1 MPYLSEKLP
10 LMEKY
15 ASQGDEHLYSSNS
28 CFDVFRCWNINQV
41 KSILQP
47 KKGVPAINDAR
58 DLPDIPYTSKVWTEL
73 TPKVK
78 LYRLRKLMAKHK
90 IGVYIIPSEDEHHSE
105 RTMQADKRV
114 EFISGFTGGTG
125 ICVVTLDK
133 EESLEGK
140 AVLSTDGRFFLQADD
155 ELDPDYWKLL
165 KQKTQGYPSWQE
177 YVIQESANNSF
188 SKVISC
194 DPKLISASIGKSLEK
209 LGSFKPLKHNLVDI
223 VWAPERPKYPLNE
236 VYELDIKYSGEFSDS
251 KLDKIRE
258 MLITTNNDYLIVSAL
273 DDISWLLNLRCDG
286 DFEFAP
292 FFKCYALVTVDK
304 LILYM
309 DESKILSKDMEF
321 FLIKPYDNFFGD
333 MKKLDFSA
341 RIIVSEYS
349 SYALIKSLKSN
360 NITYKSVISYLKIYK
375 NKTELFN
382 AKIAQHKD
390 SLAFIILLSWL
401 EDQLLNKK
409 SIVNEYEA
417 VKKIYSVRSRFP
429 NFKGHAN
436 AAISSS
442 GRNTSVIHYAPTKE
456 INWLINPDD
465 IYLLD
470 SGAQY
475 LEGTTDITRTYKFGY
490 KNITLEDTK
499 YYTLV
504 LKGHLAVSMAK
515 FPGTSQTGTL
525 LDGFSRQ
532 PLWDL
537 GLDFNHGSGHGIG
550 SFGQIHEGP
559 LFILTT
565 SAGPNKE
572 DLFRPGGLLTIEP
585 GYYIDGIKGYRIES
599 EIEIIETELK
609 SRTGDFLLGFNYLTK
624 VPFCRKLI
632 DTRYLT
638 INEIEWINEYY
649 KAIRDECGPSLLNMD
664 EEVAYNWLMKETE
677 PL

>member
-1 MPYLSEKLP
+1 MSEKQP
-10 LMEKY
+10 LLEKNITE
-15 ASQGDEHLYSSNS
+15 DR
-28 CFDVFRCWNINQV
+28 FDIRGKSWCLNPFSCWNFGNN
-41 KSILQP
+41 KTILQP
-47 KKGVPAINDAR
+47 NKRDINDGIVG
-58 DLPDIPYTSKVWTEL
+58 LPDVPYFPKVWTEL

-78 LYRLRKLMAKHK
+78 LLRLRKLMAKHK
-90 IGVYIIPSEDEHHSE
+90 VGVYIIPSEDEHHSE

-125 ICVVTLDK
+125 ICIVTLDDEK
-133 EESLEGK
+133 TLEGK

-177 YVIQESANNSF
+177 YVIEESSKNSF
-188 SKVISC
+188 SRTISC
-194 DPKLISASIGKSLEK
+194 DPKLISAAVGKDLEK
-209 LGSFKPLKHNLVDI
+209 SGSFKPLKKNLVDI
-223 VWAPERPKYPLNE
+223 VWAPERPEYPQNE
-236 VYELDIKYSGEFSDS
+236 VYELDIRYSGESSDS
-251 KLDKIRE
+251 KLVKIRE
-258 MLITTNNDYLIVSAL
+258 MLLITDTDYLVVSAL
-273 DDISWLLNLRCDG
+273 DEIAWVLNLRCDG

-292 FFKCYALVTVDK
+292 FFKSYAIITIDK
-304 LILYM
+304 VILYM
-309 DESKILSKDMEF
+309 DEGKIFTKDMEF
-321 FLIKPYDNFFGD
+321 FLIKPYDDFYHDLLNIGSS
-333 MKKLDFSA
+333 KKVILSESSNYA
-341 RIIVSEYS
+341 MVS
-349 SYALIKSLKSN
+349 SLK
-360 NITYKSVISYLKIYK
+360 TKHVKFKSVISYMKIYK

-382 AKIAQHKD
+382 CKIAQHKD

-417 VKKIYSVRSRFP
+417 VKKIYSVRSKFP

-436 AAISSS
+436 PAISSS
-442 GRNTSVIHYAPTKE
+442 GSNTSVIHYAPTKDV
-456 INWLINPDD
+456 NWLINADN

-490 KNITLEDTK
+490 KNITSEDTK
-499 YYTLV
+499 FYTLV

-515 FPGTSQTGTL
+515 FPGNAQTGTL

-537 GLDFNHGSGHGIG
+537 GLDFNHGTGHGIG
-550 SFGQIHEGP
+550 AFGQIHEGP

-572 DLFRPGGLLTIEP
+572 DLFKPGGLLTIEP
-585 GYYIDGIKGYRIES
+585 GYYIDGVKGYRIES
-599 EIEIIETELK
+599 EIEIIETDMK
-609 SRTGDFLLGFNYLTK
+609 SRTGDHLLGFNYLTK

-632 DTRYLT
+632 DTQYLT
-638 INEIEWINEYY
+638 INEIQWVNNYY
-649 KAIRDECGPSLLNMD
+649 KAIRNECGPYLLNMG